1 MRINKASEAI
11 LAKYAPET
19 KPKISFSSFGSKLH
33 KTKGSSL
40 EEFYKEVYARSALQI
55 EHVYNDKNAKEIESM
70 MIQNRRLIEAQ
81 RKPKR

>member
-11 LAKYAPET
+11 LAKYAPEI
-19 KPKISFSSFGSKLH
+19 KPKITLSTFGRLH
-33 KTKGSSL
+33 KTKKSSL

-70 MIQNRRLIEAQ
+70 MMHNRRLIEAQ
-81 RKPKR
+81 RKSKR